1 MANNDN
7 IIYARF
13 NHGHEITTDPRSQYA
28 YGQVVKI
35 SGLHLPASFDADIA
49 NKGDKQAKAAI
60 GTNNELPIDDNYFLS
75 GKDIIVMINVHA
87 TDKDGRTKYIIN
99 IPINK
104 RSKRADI
111 ELEPVEQDVVSTAIA
126 TLNEAVERTSAD
138 VESAENSANR
148 AHESATS
155 AEQSATNASNSEELA
170 QQYMERA
177 ETAAESS
184 EKSET
189 NAKASEESAKQSET
203 HAEQIANDIEQFTE
217 RAETASRN
225 AEASANTATEKA
237 GEISESAYIATTKAD
252 EASNAA
258 THAQQAATYAGEFA
272 NSASASASNAE
283 LNAQKTQS
291 DKEVVELAK
300 SDVLSAVDNAQNY
313 AESAQSANQAI
324 QNMNVQAVTLDVG
337 SDVTVEKTVD
347 PETSAVT
354 LTYGIPK
361 GVKGDKGDTGSKGDK
376 GDPFVYEDFTP
387 EQLAGLKGE
396 KGDKGDKGDQGI
408 QGEQGIQG
416 IQGERG
422 EKGEQGIQGEKGD
435 AFKYEDFTPEQLAG
449 LKGEKGD
456 KGDQGIQGI
465 QGEKGDQGI
474 QGIQGKQGAKGDTG
488 EKGDKG
494 DTGDSGVYI
503 GTTAPIDEDVN
514 VWINPEA
521 IDSDVAIMI
530 DEEPTKNSAN
540 AVSSGGVYDKI
551 MSAYP
556 TDSASGSIA
565 SFPDGADGIPLK
577 SCIVRVEPVQDLHG
591 YDYPWPAGGGKNLF
605 DASIL
610 TEQSAWKI
618 VILDLPSGTYTMS
631 TNKGGSVATG
641 LALAFRKTGDTTIGG
656 NNTVYD
662 GSPVTKTIAD
672 GETLEIV
679 FRQVSG
685 EESFATYHYQIE
697 EGSTATDWTPYENIC
712 PISGWT
718 GCEVQRTGKNLADE
732 AAIFGAIQGWT
743 SSDGVYTGEA
753 MYIHYTYANG
763 IPGLK
768 FKPSTQYTVSV
779 RYSGSM
785 SAIGMVIE
793 FSYTDGTSNIRYCN
807 STTPDDFQLVSS
819 AGKTIEKL
827 KLSYG
832 RNIVVSISKFQ
843 IVEGSTATAYEP
855 YTGQTS
861 PITFPTEAGTVYGA
875 YVDVLRGVMTVE
887 NVHRVINENDDFGN
901 YGDTGFTF
909 KSTGMK
915 SGLAQSGLCNLAP
928 TVSRLT
934 DKYGVLFGA
943 NNSIIYFAQAKSVWG
958 VNTVSGAIQWAI
970 DHGLEL
976 VYPLAEPI
984 EIQLDAYTIKSLLG
998 QNNIWADTGNTEV
1011 TYRADTTLYI
1021 KRLTESDT
1029 DMIADANIVSG
1040 QYFMVG
1046 NDLYKATVN
1055 IASGAN
1061 VIVGTNATKISLAQA
1076 LNEINA

>member
-49 NKGDKQAKAAI
+49 NKGDKQAKGFI

-75 GKDIIVMINVHA
+75 GKDIIIMINVHA

-99 IPINK
+99 IPIDK

-138 VESAENSANR
+138 VESAENSASR
-148 AHESATS
+148 AHESAIS
-155 AEQSATNASNSEELA
+155 AEQSATNASNSEELT

-184 EKSET
+184 EDSET
-189 NAKASEESAKQSET
+189 KAKASEESAKQSES

-225 AEASANTATEKA
+225 AESSATIATEKA

-258 THAQQAATYAGEFA
+258 TYAGEAATYAGEYA
-272 NSASASASNAE
+272 NSASTSANNAE

-291 DKEVVELAK
+291 DREVVELAK
-300 SDVLSAVDNAQNY
+300 SDVMSAVDDAQNY

-347 PETSAVT
+347 PESGAVT

-361 GVKGDKGDTGSKGDK
+361 GVKGDKGDTGNKGDK

-456 KGDQGIQGI
+456 KGDQGIQGV

-474 QGIQGKQGAKGDTG
+474 QGIQGKQGVKGDTG

-521 IDSDVAIMI
+521 KDSDVAIMI

-551 MSAYP
+551 MNAYP
-556 TDSASGSIA
+556 IDFASGSIA
-565 SFPDGADGIPLK
+565 SFPDGSDGIPLK
-577 SCIVRVEPVQDLHG
+577 SCIVRVEPVQ
-591 YDYPWPAGGGKNLF
+591 
-605 DASIL
+605 
-610 TEQSAWKI
+610 
-618 VILDLPSGTYTMS
+618 
-631 TNKGGSVATG
+631 
-641 LALAFRKTGDTTIGG
+641 
-656 NNTVYD
+656 
-662 GSPVTKTIAD
+662 
-672 GETLEIV
+672 
-679 FRQVSG
+679 
-685 EESFATYHYQIE
+685 
-697 EGSTATDWTPYENIC
+697 EGSGDPSPENER
-712 PISGWT
+712 PIIGWT
-718 GCEVQRTGKNLADE
+718 GCEVQRTGKNLLALPVIRFSEGTATVDNCFYLKQGTYTLSYSCTE
-732 AAIFGAIQGWT
+732 THRFGVRMM
-743 SSDGVYTGEA
+743 D
-753 MYIHYTYANG
+753 ANG
-763 IPGLK
+763 VIYTTSADTPMPGLSYNASAK
-768 FKPSTQYTVSV
+768 CHYVGADIP
-779 RYSGSM
+779 SGSKTFTLTIKHDCYIRIV
-785 SAIGMVIE
+785 SNLTGGG
-793 FSYTDGTSNIRYCN
+793 FTDV
-807 STTPDDFQLVSS
+807 QL
-819 AGKTIEKL
+819 EL
-827 KLSYG
+827 
-832 RNIVVSISKFQ
+832 
-843 IVEGSTATAYEP
+843 GSTATPYEP
-855 YTGQTS
+855 YTGQTYL
-861 PITFPTEAGTVYGA
+861 ITFPSEAGIVYGC
-875 YVDVLRGVMTVE
+875 YVDVLNGELVVDRGKTVLNGTE
-887 NVHRVINENDDFGN
+887 AWDNRTGYSGIYSLTVQNIKPPASSTIASDVISDYLPSISQIAIIRGTIGVAIFNWGSQIVVRLPDVTTLADFKT
-901 YGDTGFTF
+901 YL
-909 KSTGMK
+909 SEHP
-915 SGLAQSGLCNLAP
+915 L
-928 TVSRLT
+928 TV
-934 DKYGVLFGA
+934 
-943 NNSIIYFAQAKSVWG
+943 
-958 VNTVSGAIQWAI
+958 
-970 DHGLEL
+970 
-976 VYPLAEPI
+976 VYPLATPI
-984 EIQLDAYTIKSLLG
+984 TIQLDAHTLNSLYG
-998 QNNIWADTGNTEV
+998 QNNIWSDTGDVSVE
-1011 TYRADTTLYI
+1011 YRADTTLYI
-1021 KRLTESDT
+1021 KRLTDSDT
-1029 DMIADANIVSG
+1029 DMVSDSNIVSG
-1040 QYFMVG
+1040 QYFMIG
-1046 NDLYKATVN
+1046 TDLYKATVN
-1055 IASGAN
+1055 IASGAS
-1061 VIVGTNATKISLAQA
+1061 VIVGTNAVKVSLAQA
-1076 LNEINA
+1076 LNEINQ

>member
-138 VESAENSANR
+138 VESAENSASR
-148 AHESATS
+148 AHESAIS
-155 AEQSATNASNSEELA
+155 AEQSATNASNAESLV

-184 EKSET
+184 EDSET
-189 NAKASEESAKQSET
+189 KAKASEESAKQSES
-203 HAEQIANDIEQFTE
+203 HAEQIANDIERFTE

-225 AEASANTATEKA
+225 AESSANIATEKA

-258 THAQQAATYAGEFA
+258 THAHQAATYAGEYA
-272 NSASASASNAE
+272 NSASISANNAE

-291 DKEVVELAK
+291 DREVVELAK
-300 SDVLSAVDNAQNY
+300 TDVMSAVDNAQNY

-337 SDVTVEKTVD
+337 SDVTVEKTID
-347 PETSAVT
+347 PESGAVT

-361 GVKGDKGDTGSKGDK
+361 GVKGDRGDTGNKGDK

-456 KGDQGIQGI
+456 KGDQGIQGV

-474 QGIQGKQGAKGDTG
+474 QGIQGKQGVKGDTG

-521 IDSDVAIMI
+521 KDSDVAIMI

-551 MSAYP
+551 MNAYP
-556 TDSASGSIA
+556 TDSASGAVA
-565 SFPDGADGIPLK
+565 SFPDGADDVPLK
-577 SCIVRVEPVQDLHG
+577 SCIVRVEPVQ
-591 YDYPWPAGGGKNLF
+591 
-605 DASIL
+605 
-610 TEQSAWKI
+610 
-618 VILDLPSGTYTMS
+618 
-631 TNKGGSVATG
+631 
-641 LALAFRKTGDTTIGG
+641 
-656 NNTVYD
+656 
-662 GSPVTKTIAD
+662 
-672 GETLEIV
+672 
-679 FRQVSG
+679 
-685 EESFATYHYQIE
+685 
-697 EGSTATDWTPYENIC
+697 EGSGDPSPDNVR

-718 GCEVQRTGKNLADE
+718 GCEVQRTGKNVLEPKFYSGLGYNVSVGSKLLSTTLTDV
-732 AAIFGAIQGWT
+732 T
-743 SSDGVYTGEA
+743 STVTKTGNVYTKSGSGWGME
-753 MYIHYTYANG
+753 MHMMLPLDKSFVGQT
-763 IPGLK
+763 LK
-768 FKPSTQYTVSV
+768 F
-779 RYSGSM
+779 SGSVEAYNYR
-785 SAIGMVIE
+785 SAYYV
-793 FSYTDGTSNIRYCN
+793 TDADHIVKRRSDTMNSQPSWNITVEDGDAYLFWYMN
-807 STTPDDFQLVSS
+807 SSS
-819 AGKTIEKL
+819 AGTLTLTEPQIEL
-827 KLSYG
+827 
-832 RNIVVSISKFQ
+832 
-843 IVEGSTATAYEP
+843 GSTATDYEP
-855 YTGQTS
+855 YKGQTY
-861 PITFPTEAGTVYGA
+861 PITFPSETGTVYGG
-875 YVDVLRGVMTVE
+875 YIDP
-887 NVHRVINENDDFGN
+887 ING
-901 YGDTGFTF
+901 
-909 KSTGMK
+909 
-915 SGLAQSGLCNLAP
+915 
-928 TVSRLT
+928 
-934 DKYGVLFGA
+934 
-943 NNSIIYFAQAKSVWG
+943 
-958 VNTVSGAIQWAI
+958 
-970 DHGLEL
+970 EL
-976 VYPLAEPI
+976 VVDRVLWQKNTATMNNNKDYPGWNNAGVREIIGGNVSNSYDDQKMNIGKIFGINTIGTNDILFLSIRDYGKTQTEWQALALDVQIVLPLATPIHYPLTPT
-984 EIQLDAYTIKSLLG
+984 EITSLLG
-998 QNNIWADTGNTEV
+998 QNNIWADCGDTSV

-1021 KRLTESDT
+1021 SRLTEPDA
-1029 DMIADANIVSG
+1029 DMIADANITSG
-1040 QYFMVG
+1040 SYFMVG
-1046 NDLYKATVN
+1046 TDLYKATVN
-1055 IASGAN
+1055 IASGAS
-1061 VIVGTNATKISLAQA
+1061 VIVGTNAVKVSLAQA